1 MIGQTAAIGTYF
13 DKKAFDLTD
22 AIGDLVS
29 QQSNLYQEIADDFS
43 VSQKHRSYLDDTISE
58 GADIKGD
65 TVSEGADIK
74 GIFPDKLPQPREV
87 RYSFSVLQ
95 EWEGYV
101 VSISNETFTARL
113 VDVTKNCTIEDEE
126 ADFPLDDLE
135 DTDRSRICPG
145 SIFRWIIGYRRSP
158 GGTKD
163 RSSRIVLRNLPSW
176 TKKELEKNQRDAAEW
191 ASKLNGE

>member
-1 MIGQTAAIGTYF
+1 MIGQTAATGTLF
-13 DKKAFDLTD
+13 DKTASLFRDTT
-22 AIGDLVS
+22 GDLVS
-29 QQSNLYQEIADDFS
+29 QQSNLYQEIAGDFS
-43 VSQKHRSYLDDTISE
+43 VSQKHRSSRSDTI
-58 GADIKGD
+58 
-65 TVSEGADIK
+65 SEGADIK

-101 VSISNETFTARL
+101 VSISNDTFTARL
-113 VDVTKNCTIEDEE
+113 VDVTRNCTIEDEE
-126 ADFPLDDLE
+126 ADFPLDDLD

-145 SIFRWIIGYRRSP
+145 SIFRWIIYYRRSP

>member
-1 MIGQTAAIGTYF
+1 MIGQNSATVTLF
-13 DKKAFDLTD
+13 DKTAPLLRLRDTV
-22 AIGDLVS
+22 GDLDS
-29 QQSNLYQEIADDFS
+29 QSNLYQEIADDLS
-43 VSQKHRSYLDDTISE
+43 VSQKHKAYLDDTTSA
-58 GADIKGD
+58 GPDIK
-65 TVSEGADIK
+65 SL
-74 GIFPDKLPQPREV
+74 FPDKLPKPREA

-135 DTDRSRICPG
+135 DTDRTRICPG
-145 SIFRWIIGYRRSP
+145 AIFRWTIGYRRSP

-163 RSSRIVLRNLPSW
+163 RSSRIVFRNLPAW
-176 TKKELEKNQRDAAEW
+176 TRKELEKNRRDAAEW
-191 ASKLNGE
+191 ASELNDE

>member
-1 MIGQTAAIGTYF
+1 MIGQTAAAGTLF
-13 DKKAFDLTD
+13 DKTESLFRDTL
-22 AIGDLVS
+22 GDLVS
-29 QQSNLYQEIADDFS
+29 QQSYLYQEIADDFS
-43 VSQKHRSYLDDTISE
+43 VSQRHKAYLVDTI
-58 GADIKGD
+58 
-65 TVSEGADIK
+65 SEGADIK

-113 VDVTKNCTIEDEE
+113 ADVTKNCMIEDEE

-135 DTDRSRICPG
+135 DTDRSIICPG

-163 RSSRIVLRNLPSW
+163 RASRIVLRNLPSW
-176 TKKELEKNQRDAAEW
+176 TKKEIEKNQHDAAEW